1 MIVALILVVDP
12 MFFRPICS
20 KKYTLA
26 FGYLRIF

>member
-1 MIVALILVVDP
+1 VAIILVVVP
-12 MFFRPICS
+12 MFFRSICS